1 MKYTNDPIIN
11 LVIKRHIQRHNQG
24 MKKFKKT
31 MAQNT
36 KPVIEWIDDV
46 IEELMDAICYLTKL
60 KQDLIKMNK
69 KIGFRGAK
77 RAIQELFKKFE
88 PKVRKK

>member
-1 MKYTNDPIIN
+1 
-11 LVIKRHIQRHNQG
+11 

-69 KIGFRGAK
+69 K
-77 RAIQELFKKFE
+77 
-88 PKVRKK
+88 

>member
-1 MKYTNDPIIN
+1 MKPYLYIDEKEWKHIIDTYE
-11 LVIKRHIQRHNQG
+11 K
-24 MKKFKKT
+24 
-31 MAQNT
+31 
-36 KPVIEWIDDV
+36 DDV

-77 RAIQELFKKFE
+77 KAIQELLRKFD

>member
-1 MKYTNDPIIN
+1 
-11 LVIKRHIQRHNQG
+11 
-24 MKKFKKT
+24 

-46 IEELMDAICYLTKL
+46 IEELMDAVCYLTKL
-60 KQDLIKMNK
+60 KQDLTKMNK

-77 RAIQELFKKFE
+77 RAIQKLLRKFD